1 MTTKALWITTAGEL
15 VELNDISL
23 TALQEAVGGWVQ
35 AIGLK
40 DNLTMWLNEEGK
52 LMQLPHNLKGQAVWD
67 AFFQEGSD
75 YIVGN
80 IVLTGGADED
90 GETLGLEDYAVS
102 ALMESL
108 A

>member
-15 VELNDISL
+15 VELDDTSL

-35 AIGLK
+35 AVGLK
-40 DNLTMWLNEEGK
+40 PDLTMWLNEEGK
-52 LMQLPHNLKGQAVWD
+52 FMQLPHNLKGQAVWD
-67 AFFQEGSD
+67 AFFEEGSD

-90 GETLGLEDYAVS
+90 GETLGLDDSAVS
-102 ALMESL
+102 ALMQSL

>member
-1 MTTKALWITTAGEL
+1 MTAKALWITTAGEL
-15 VELNDISL
+15 VELEDISL
-23 TALQEAVGGWVQ
+23 NALQEAVGGWVQ

-52 LMQLPHNLKGQAVWD
+52 LMQLPHNLKGQAIWD
-67 AFFQEGSD
+67 SFFQEGSD

-80 IVLTGGADED
+80 VVLTGGADDE
-90 GETLGLEDYAVS
+90 GETLALDDSTVS
-102 ALMESL
+102 ILRESL